1 MKFRN
6 IVAVSAAL
14 FASMAITASA
24 QDWYHE
30 RDTRFNGESWRAH
43 LLEQVKIDLD
53 HIGSAWRAAD
63 RERHRLDKTKEE
75 LTDLQIKLDHGRYDG
90 GELNDVIDSLTKSAN
105 DQRLSG
111 RDRDVLHD
119 DTNRLIDYREHHDH
133 WLR

>member
-1 MKFRN
+1 MKR
-6 IVAVSAAL
+6 IMAVGTVL
-14 FASMAITASA
+14 LASLAVNVFA

-30 RDTRFNGESWRAH
+30 RDERFRGEQWRAH
-43 LLEQVKIDLD
+43 LLEQVRMDLD

-63 RERHRLDKTKEE
+63 RERRRLDRTKEE
-75 LTDLQIKLDHGRYDG
+75 LTDLQTKMDHGRYDG

-119 DTNRLIDYREHHDH
+119 DTNRLMDYREHHDH
-133 WLR
+133 WNR